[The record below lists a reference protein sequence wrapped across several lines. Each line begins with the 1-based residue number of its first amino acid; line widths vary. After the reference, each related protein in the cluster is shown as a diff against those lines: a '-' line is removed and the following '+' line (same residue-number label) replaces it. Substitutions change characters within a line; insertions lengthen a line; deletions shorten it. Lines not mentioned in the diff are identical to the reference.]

1 MNGRKKSK
9 NYLHKEDNHMNA
21 TGQQVANEAKKL
33 KPGIFGLGTI
43 PYVLGSEDPIKGLD
57 CQGLVEYCHRQCGMQ
72 MSYKGTNDM
81 WRHMLS
87 EKGTIAEGVQRHG
100 SIPIG
105 ALIFICDY
113 GAVPNGY
120 MDTPDCEHV
129 YIKTANGELVHASAS
144 NGKVTTRDFADK
156 AIPNGGPTHYGLVEG
171 VVYDGVAVEEPV
183 AEEAAP
189 VETTNKWNP
198 YNSRYTY
205 KPGKAG
211 AGVRDIQTGL
221 NKLGYG
227 LNVDGD
233 FGPLTEAAV
242 IQFQKDHDLEVDGVA
257 GPATWKALIDAVNA
271 GTE

>member
-1 MNGRKKSK
+1 MSV
-9 NYLHKEDNHMNA
+9 A
-21 TGQQVANEAKKL
+21 GQQVAEQAKKL

-43 PYVLGSEDPIKGLD
+43 PYVLGGEDPKTGLD
-57 CQGLVEYCHRQCGMQ
+57 CQGLIEYVHRQCGMQ

-87 EKGTIAEGVQRHG
+87 EKGTIAEGVKRHG

-105 ALIFICDY
+105 ALIFICDF
-113 GAVPNGY
+113 GTPPKGY
-120 MDTPDCEHV
+120 NDVPDCEHV

-156 AIPNGGPTHYGLVEG
+156 AIPNGGPTHYGLVAG
-171 VVYDGVAVEEPV
+171 VVYDGVEAPEESSGSAAVT
-183 AEEAAP
+183 AA
-189 VETTNKWNP
+189 VWNP

-205 KPGKAG
+205 RPGKPG
-211 AGVRDIQTGL
+211 AGVRDIQEGL
-221 NKLGYG
+221 NRLGYG

-242 IQFQKDHDLEVDGVA
+242 RKFQAVKGLEVDGVV
-257 GPATWKALIDAVNA
+257 GPATWAALKDAVNEA
-271 GTE
+271 G